1 MILMPE
7 LSLFRFSA
15 IFITEPLTKT
25 LPATGRPPRPGLPAT
40 GSAQEGKAQGRAK
53 ARTLTGQDGHFHV
66 AVGYRGSPS
75 PGHPQA
81 GQPERP
87 SGSARGQNPSRFPR
101 PPLGDATLG
110 QTVGPT
116 VGREVPC
123 HSTGEQAHKALVCLP
138 PPWLT
143 EGYGDPVFLSFP
155 SPLVSSA

>member
-1 MILMPE
+1 MPE

-25 LPATGRPPRPGLPAT
+25 LLATGRPPHPPVPELPAA
-40 GSAQEGKAQGRAK
+40 GSAQEGEAQGRAK
-53 ARTLTGQDGHFHV
+53 ARTLTGQYGHFHV

-101 PPLGDATLG
+101 PPLGDATLW
-110 QTVGPT
+110 PDSRAN
-116 VGREVPC
+116 GREGGAMSQ
-123 HSTGEQAHKALVCLP
+123 HRGEGP
-138 PPWLT
+138 
-143 EGYGDPVFLSFP
+143 
-155 SPLVSSA
+155 

>member
-1 MILMPE
+1 MTLMPE

-25 LPATGRPPRPGLPAT
+25 LLATGRPPAGPPAA
-40 GSAQEGKAQGRAK
+40 GSAQGEEAQGRAK

-66 AVGYRGSPS
+66 AVGHRAPRHPGIPRQGSRKDPRGAPEDKTPVDSL
-75 PGHPQA
+75 GHRW
-81 GQPERP
+81 GTRP
-87 SGSARGQNPSRFPR
+87 C
-101 PPLGDATLG
+101 G
-110 QTVGPT
+110 QTAGPT

-138 PPWLT
+138 SPWFT

-155 SPLVSSA
+155 SPLVTSA